1 MCVTIPSVNAES
13 QLHTAIGR
21 PIVSVPID
29 LDRLRKEMFRRGLT
43 RREMAAAAGIS
54 DRTLAA
60 VFATGMASEGTK
72 MKLAV
77 GLFGQPIVAD
87 PDLLESA

>member
-1 MCVTIPSVNAES
+1 
-13 QLHTAIGR
+13 
-21 PIVSVPID
+21 
-29 LDRLRKEMFRRGLT
+29 MFRRGLT

-60 VFATGMASEGTK
+60 VFATGMGSEGTK
-72 MKLAV
+72 MKLSV